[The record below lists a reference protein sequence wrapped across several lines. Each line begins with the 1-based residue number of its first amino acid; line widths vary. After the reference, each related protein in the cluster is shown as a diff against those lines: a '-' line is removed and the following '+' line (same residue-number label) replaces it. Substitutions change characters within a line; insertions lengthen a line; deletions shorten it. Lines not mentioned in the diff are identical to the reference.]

1 MMDKFKIRICHHED
15 IGILTETIR
24 KSFRDVAQRFGLTR
38 RNAPSHPSNCM
49 LNWIRYDMERG
60 VTYFIAESESRTAG
74 CVACEQASA
83 KICYLERLAVLPEE
97 RNQGL
102 GKALV
107 ERVLS
112 NARELGSG
120 AVSIG
125 IIADHAELKNWYRKI
140 GFVEGETRTFI
151 NLPFLV
157 TFMSYNLNENSL
169 REK

>member
-1 MMDKFKIRICHHED
+1 MDKFKIRICHHED

-83 KICYLERLAVLPEE
+83 KICYLERLAVLPEK

-107 ERVLS
+107 EHVLS
-112 NARELGSG
+112 KARESG
-120 AVSIG
+120 ADCVSIG
-125 IIADHAELKNWYRKI
+125 IIAEHIALKNWYNHL
-140 GFVEGETRTFI
+140 GFVETETKEFLH
-151 NLPFLV
+151 LPFLV
-157 TFMSYNLNENSL
+157 TLMSYNL
-169 REK
+169 RDT

>member
-1 MMDKFKIRICHHED
+1 MMQKFKIRTCNQED
-15 IGILTETIR
+15 IEILTEIIR

-38 RNAPSHPSNCM
+38 QNAPSHPSNCP

-60 VTYFIAESESRTAG
+60 ATYFVLESENSIAG
-74 CVACEQASA
+74 CVACEKAN
-83 KICYLERLAVLPEE
+83 KDICYLERLAVLPEK
-97 RNQGL
+97 RNQGF

-112 NARELGSG
+112 NARELGAG

-125 IIADHAELKNWYRKI
+125 IIADHAELKNWYQKI

-157 TFMSYNLNENSL
+157 TFMSYNLNENSPH
-169 REK
+169 EK